1 MVLMIRRNL
10 AFMSIIL
17 SFRKIKFVTCYS
29 YVSIWLTY
37 KTLYQVFQIKFCFKA
52 EFFTS
57 YLKRRLQIFSAEQKL
72 QRVPLNDVLK
82 DSNPFLHQGL
92 RVGHQVVRLIGRRD
106 LERVGPVRPAHP
118 AAVLQDDQALRLP
131 VCVMLKK

>member
-1 MVLMIRRNL
+1 MIRRNL

-72 QRVPLNDVLK
+72 
-82 DSNPFLHQGL
+82 
-92 RVGHQVVRLIGRRD
+92 
-106 LERVGPVRPAHP
+106 
-118 AAVLQDDQALRLP
+118 
-131 VCVMLKK
+131 